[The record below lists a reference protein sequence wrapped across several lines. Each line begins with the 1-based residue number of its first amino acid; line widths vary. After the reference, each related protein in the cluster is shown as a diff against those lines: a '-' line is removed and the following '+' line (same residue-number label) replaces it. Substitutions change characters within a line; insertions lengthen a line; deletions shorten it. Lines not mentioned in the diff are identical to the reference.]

1 MAMSYDERLRRY
13 EEEKRKL
20 MNSGIS
26 AREYEQAIRLLA
38 EKWRV

>member
-1 MAMSYDERLRRY
+1 MTYTERLKRY
-13 EEEKRKL
+13 EEEKKKL
-20 MNSGIS
+20 MSMGLS